1 MTRARATAL
10 ALVNWKGVFYER
22 YLLDPNVTALE
33 GANGAGKTTVMIAAY
48 VVLMPDMSRLRFTN
62 LGESGAT
69 GGDKGIWGRLGEP
82 GSASYAALEI
92 EVQGGARL
100 VAGVELTRKAE
111 PSVEAAPFLI
121 AGLNPEYRMQD
132 LLLRRRD
139 GADEVPTRAELAE
152 NARALGGVLHNYG
165 TAKEYFA
172 ALFEQGIS
180 PLRLSTDEDRNKFN
194 DMLRTSMTG
203 GISRAL
209 TSELRSF
216 LLREESG
223 LGDTL
228 TRMRGNLDACRR
240 TRVEVS
246 EAQRLEHEIAGVY
259 DVGQSMFSA
268 ALLATREEARELE
281 VVVETAR
288 SVEARLSEELRAL
301 DATSEERTAR
311 HAALAQRLHEKRT
324 ELKKSL
330 ENQAQLGHA
339 RALVV
344 ERRALE
350 AERQTR
356 DRAELL
362 SRSERERAAS
372 ERAQRLATRDDA
384 RKAYERSAQGLADVQ
399 KGLDELHR
407 NANRERRAK
416 ARLQELRE
424 LLAEPSFP
432 LTEIAPLCE
441 RAARE
446 IERID
451 AERLRFARDAEL
463 IELRHSEHAAA
474 VRALSSIIAQPTS
487 DLGYERAQRELAR
500 LTRLDELATR
510 APALASALRETEG
523 LAARQASAR
532 RRARALGFG
541 EERNP
546 SGEDIAR
553 ALSEAELEL
562 ATARETGR
570 EARAA
575 LDRSGLEQTAT
586 EAELRDLEAR
596 FARRSAAYAV
606 LSNVEANS
614 EPWTWEAAQELCLRL
629 ESEFVELREDGRKLA
644 AEREAALR
652 EAAEFEAQGG
662 AFHPELLRLR
672 DEFDAELLVQRFD
685 DIEPEY
691 AAELEARLGP
701 LLNALV
707 VSDPEAVAQK
717 LSGRPRELESI
728 WLVSADAQFLEPGQ
742 TPAVHDVVVVHGL
755 GSRITRVP
763 AKPMLGRRARL
774 ARAQSLRQEAENL
787 ATRLDAGERRSRR
800 LEATLRELRPI
811 IADPTLIGGER
822 LGPLREACLERLTRL
837 REQRR
842 EFELNQSRADGQLAE
857 LEPRIASLRAL
868 LVDAFLLDGR
878 DHAEAYAALTAGIA
892 EGELARRELDRVA
905 EARQTLEATL
915 QSLRFPPG
923 EKQALSALQEQ
934 RQALDLER
942 DRWFKIDEALAE
954 IRELFSAFES
964 NAERRATESVALVP
978 ALEEQYAVA
987 SRTLAESERV
997 LEEAEAAR
1005 ERATLAWQQVEA
1017 ERAALVAQ
1025 CVRLDTELA
1034 RVGVSDFAA
1043 FDLRS
1048 HDHALAELSAEAD
1061 ACDREERDL
1070 SMNLGLMAERRR
1082 ELSRECDAAFRA
1094 IKAAEQQAQP
1104 SRESWRT
1111 LRDTVT
1117 RGVLP
1122 SLATAGLLEAPAP
1135 RTSSE
1140 LWADAR
1146 SKCELLL
1153 DRLGSAHGGAEQ
1165 VAVLK
1170 NVLGDDARNARG
1182 DAYLQAWLLVREWLG
1197 NRVPT
1202 QVADVLDPLEALER
1216 LRDQLFGLE
1225 RRLARQES
1233 DLRGASEDIARSI
1246 EVQLRRAGSQVR
1258 RLNQSLTSIHFGS
1271 IQGIRVRAE
1280 RVERMAQ
1287 VLRALREGDAQELLF
1302 QPTLPIE
1309 DALNEVF
1316 RRYAGGRAGGHRIL
1330 DYREYV
1336 ELSVEILRQASD
1348 TWELANPTRLSTGE
1362 AIGVGAA
1369 LMMVVLSEWER
1380 DANLLRGKREHGSLR
1395 FLFLDEANRLS
1406 PDNLGVLFDLC
1417 QSLELQLLIAAPE
1430 VARADG
1436 NTTYRLVRTIGESG
1450 REEVIVSGRRA
1461 AMPERSPGAS
1471 RETALETGREI
1482 SAEEQVQGAFRFE
1495 S

>member
-100 VAGVELTRKAE
+100 VAGVELTRKSE
-111 PSVEAAPFLI
+111 PSVEASPFLI
-121 AGLNPEYRMQD
+121 TGLNPEYRMQD
-132 LLLRRRD
+132 LLLERRD
-139 GADEVPTRAELAE
+139 GADEVPTRAELVE
-152 NARALGGVLHNYG
+152 NARALGGTLHAYG
-165 TAKEYFA
+165 SAKDYFA
-172 ALFEQGIS
+172 ALFEHGVS

-194 DMLRTSMTG
+194 EMLRTSMTG

-259 DVGQSMFSA
+259 EVGQSMFGA

-281 VVVETAR
+281 LVVETAR
-288 SVEARLSEELRAL
+288 HAELALAEELRAL
-301 DATSEERTAR
+301 DASAEERTAR
-311 HAALAQRLHEKRT
+311 HAALSERLAGKRA
-324 ELKKSL
+324 ELKKSQ

-350 AERQTR
+350 TERQTR
-356 DRAELL
+356 DRAELM
-362 SRSERERAAS
+362 SRTERERAAA
-372 ERAQRLATRDDA
+372 ERAKRLSTRDQA
-384 RKAYERSAQGLADVQ
+384 RHAYERSAQGLADIQ

-407 NANRERRAK
+407 NAHRERRAK
-416 ARLQELRE
+416 GRLQELRE
-424 LLAEPSFP
+424 LLLEPNFTVS
-432 LTEIAPLCE
+432 EADAASE
-441 RAARE
+441 RARRE

-463 IELRHSEHAAA
+463 VELRHSEHAAA
-474 VRALSSIIAQPTS
+474 TRALALIIAQPTS

-500 LTRLDELATR
+500 LARLEELATR
-510 APALASALRETEG
+510 APALASAVRETEG

-532 RRARALGFG
+532 RRAQSLGFDAAQNPTSETIAQALGAA
-541 EERNP
+541 ER
-546 SGEDIAR
+546 E
-553 ALSEAELEL
+553 LSDAQEA
-562 ATARETGR
+562 TR
-570 EARAA
+570 EARTA
-575 LDRSGLEQTAT
+575 LDRSSIEQSAA
-586 EAELRDLEAR
+586 EAELRELEAR
-596 FARRSAAYAV
+596 SARRNAAYAA
-606 LSNVEANS
+606 LSTVEAQE
-614 EPWTWEAAQELCLRL
+614 EPWTWEAAQELYLRL
-629 ESEFVELREDGRKLA
+629 DAEYEELRATDRKLS

-652 EAAEFEAQGG
+652 QAAEFEAQGG
-662 AFHPELLRLR
+662 SFHPELLRLR
-672 DEFDAELLVQRFD
+672 DELDAELLVQRFD
-685 DIEPEY
+685 DIEPEQ

-707 VSDPEAVAQK
+707 VTDPEAVAAE
-717 LSGRPRELESI
+717 LAGRPRELESI
-728 WLVSADAQFLEPGQ
+728 WLVAADAQFLTERGS
-742 TPAVHDVVVVHGL
+742 PATHDVVVLHGA
-755 GSRITRVP
+755 GSRITRLP

-774 ARAQSLRQEAENL
+774 ARAQSLRDEAE
-787 ATRLDAGERRSRR
+787 AMAGRLDSAERRCRR
-800 LEATLRELRPI
+800 LEVTLRELRPI
-811 IADPTLIGGER
+811 VQDPSIIGGER
-822 LGPLREACLERLTRL
+822 LGPLREACHERLERMRD
-837 REQRR
+837 QRR
-842 EFELNQSRADGQLAE
+842 ELELTNTRSISKIAE

-868 LVDAFLLDGR
+868 LGDAFLLDSR
-878 DHAEAYAALTAGIA
+878 DHAQAYAELTASVA
-892 EGELARRELDRVA
+892 EGEAARRELDRVS
-905 EARQTLEATL
+905 EAQKTLEAKL
-915 QSLRFPPG
+915 QALRFPPG
-923 EKQALSALQEQ
+923 AADTL
-934 RQALDLER
+934 QALDAERQSLDRER
-942 DRWFKIDEALAE
+942 DRWFKIGEALGE
-954 IRELFSAFES
+954 IRELASCFES
-964 NAERRATESVALVP
+964 NAEQRAAESVALVP
-978 ALEEQYAVA
+978 ALEEQHEAA
-987 SRTLAESERV
+987 SRTLAESERT
-997 LEEAEAAR
+997 LEEAEAVR
-1005 ERATLAWQQVEA
+1005 EQATLAWQQVEA

-1025 CVRLDTELA
+1025 CVRLDNELA
-1034 RVGVSDFAA
+1034 RVGVSDFLL

-1048 HDHALAELSAEAD
+1048 HDHALTELSAEAD
-1061 ACDREERDL
+1061 ACDREEREI
-1070 SMNLGLMAERRR
+1070 SMNLALMAERRR
-1082 ELSRECDAAFRA
+1082 ELARANDAAFRA

-1104 SRESWRT
+1104 SRDVWLALRST
-1111 LRDTVT
+1111 LTQ
-1117 RGVLP
+1117 GALP
-1122 SLATAGLLEAPAP
+1122 SLSTAALLEAPAP
-1135 RTSSE
+1135 RPSAE

-1165 VAVLK
+1165 VTALK
-1170 NVLGDDARNARG
+1170 TLLGDDARSARG
-1182 DAYLQAWLLVREWLG
+1182 DAYLKAWLLAREWLTS
-1197 NRVPT
+1197 RVPT
-1202 QVADVLDPLEALER
+1202 QVADVQDPLEALER

-1258 RLNQSLTSIHFGS
+1258 RLNQSLGPIRFGS

-1316 RRYAGGRAGGHRIL
+1316 RRYAGGRSGGHRIL

-1336 ELSVEILRQASD
+1336 ELSVEIMRQSSD

-1436 NTTYRLVRTIGESG
+1436 NTTYRLVRTVSDSG

-1461 AMPERSPGAS
+1461 AMPGATSATERGTPG
-1471 RETALETGREI
+1471 
-1482 SAEEQVQGAFRFE
+1482 EEAVQGAFRFE

>member
-48 VVLMPDMSRLRFTN
+48 VVLMPDMSRLRFSN

-92 EVQGGARL
+92 EVHGGARL
-100 VAGVELTRKAE
+100 VAGVELTRKSE
-111 PSVEAAPFLI
+111 PSVELAPFLI
-121 AGLNPEYRMQD
+121 SGLNPEYRMQD
-132 LLLRRRD
+132 LLLQRRD
-139 GADEVPTRAELAE
+139 GADEVPTRAELSE
-152 NARALGGVLHNYG
+152 NARALGGTLHAYG
-165 TAKEYFA
+165 TVKEYFT
-172 ALFEQGIS
+172 ALFEQGVG

-194 DMLRTSMTG
+194 EMLRTSMTG

-281 VVVETAR
+281 VVVEAAR
-288 SVEARLSEELRAL
+288 SAEARLAEELRAL
-301 DATSEERTAR
+301 DVSAQERTAR
-311 HAALAQRLHEKRT
+311 HARLSERLSEKRA

-330 ENQAQLGHA
+330 ESQAQLGHA

-362 SRSERERAAS
+362 SRTERERAAS
-372 ERAQRLATRDDA
+372 ERAERLATRDQA

-416 ARLQELRE
+416 ARLQELRDLLGEPEFPVTE
-424 LLAEPSFP
+424 LTACS
-432 LTEIAPLCE
+432 E

-474 VRALSSIIAQPTS
+474 TRALSVIIAQPTS
-487 DLGYERAQRELAR
+487 DLSYQRAQRELAR
-500 LTRLDELATR
+500 LARLEELATR
-510 APALASALRETEG
+510 APALSTALRETEG

-532 RRARALGFG
+532 RRALALGFG
-541 EERNP
+541 TDQNP
-546 SGEDIAR
+546 NGEVVAQ
-553 ALSEAELEL
+553 ALSAAEIEL
-562 ATARETGR
+562 SSAQESARDSRSAIE
-570 EARAA
+570 RA
-575 LDRSGLEQTAT
+575 SLEQGAA
-586 EAELRDLEAR
+586 EAELRELEGRA
-596 FARRSAAYAV
+596 ARRSAAYAV

-629 ESEFVELREDGRKLA
+629 EAEYEELRAADRKLS

-662 AFHPELLRLR
+662 SFHPELLRLR

-685 DIEPEY
+685 DIEPER

-707 VSDPEAVAQK
+707 VADPEAVAAK
-717 LSGRPRELESI
+717 LAGRPRELESV
-728 WLVSADAQFLEPGQ
+728 WLVAADAQFLDQAADPS
-742 TPAVHDVVVVHGL
+742 AHDVVVVHGF
-755 GSRITRVP
+755 GSRITRLP

-774 ARAQSLRQEAENL
+774 ARAQSLRQEAENI
-787 ATRLDAGERRSRR
+787 ATRLDSAERRCRR

-811 IADPTLIGGER
+811 IADPTVIGGER
-822 LGPLREACLERLTRL
+822 LGPLREACHDRLTQL
-837 REQRR
+837 RDRRR
-842 EFELNQSRADGQLAE
+842 ELELTQGRALSKIAE
-857 LEPRIASLRAL
+857 LEPNVVSLRAL

-892 EGELARRELDRVA
+892 EGEAARRELDRVG
-905 EARQTLEATL
+905 EARTTLEATL
-915 QSLRFPPG
+915 QALRFPPG
-923 EKQALSALQEQ
+923 APEALQALGEQ
-934 RQALDLER
+934 RATLDLAR
-942 DRWFKIDEALAE
+942 DRWFKIGEALAE
-954 IRELFSAFES
+954 IRELFSYFES
-964 NAERRATESVALVP
+964 NAEQRAEQSVALVP
-978 ALEEQYAVA
+978 ALEEQHAAA
-987 SRTLAESERV
+987 SRALAETEQV
-997 LEEAEAAR
+997 LEEAEGAR

-1034 RVGVSDFAA
+1034 RVGVSDFSA

-1048 HDHALAELSAEAD
+1048 HDHALAELTAEAD
-1061 ACDREERDL
+1061 ACDREEREI

-1082 ELSRECDAAFRA
+1082 ELARECDTAFRA

-1104 SRESWRT
+1104 SREVWQA
-1111 LRDTVT
+1111 LRSTVT
-1117 RGVLP
+1117 QGALP
-1122 SLATAGLLEAPAP
+1122 SLSTAALLEAPAP
-1135 RTSSE
+1135 RPSAE

-1165 VAVLK
+1165 VAALRS
-1170 NVLGDDARNARG
+1170 VLGEDTRSARG
-1182 DAYLQAWLLVREWLG
+1182 DAYLKAWLLTREWLG

-1202 QVADVLDPLEALER
+1202 QVADVQDPLEALER

-1258 RLNQSLTSIHFGS
+1258 RLNQSLGPIRFGS

-1336 ELSVEILRQASD
+1336 ELQVEILRQSSD

-1417 QSLELQLLIAAPE
+1417 QTLELQLLIAAPE

-1436 NTTYRLVRTIGESG
+1436 NTTYRLVRTIGEDG

-1461 AMPERSPGAS
+1461 AMPERSPGAD
-1471 RETALETGREI
+1471 
-1482 SAEEQVQGAFRFE
+1482 AERAPPGGEAVQGAFRFE

>member
-92 EVQGGARL
+92 EVQGGTRL

-121 AGLNPEYRMQD
+121 TGLNPEYRMQD
-132 LLLRRRD
+132 LLLQRRD
-139 GADEVPTRAELAE
+139 GADEVPTRAELNE
-152 NARALGGVLHNYG
+152 NARALGGTVHGYG
-165 TAKEYFA
+165 TVKEYFA
-172 ALFEQGIS
+172 ALFEQGVS

-194 DMLRTSMTG
+194 EMLRTSMTG

-259 DVGQSMFSA
+259 DVGQDMFSA

-281 VVVETAR
+281 LTVETAQ
-288 SVEARLSEELRAL
+288 SAEARLAEQLRAL

-311 HAALAQRLHEKRT
+311 HAALSARLADKRA
-324 ELKKSL
+324 ELKKSI

-339 RALVV
+339 RALVI

-362 SRSERERAAS
+362 SRSERERVAS
-372 ERAQRLATRDDA
+372 ERSLRLATRDQA
-384 RKAYERSAQGLADVQ
+384 RQAYERSAQGLADVQ

-416 ARLQELRE
+416 ARLQEVRE
-424 LLAEPSFP
+424 LLCDPNFTIVELSAWR
-432 LTEIAPLCE
+432 E
-441 RAARE
+441 RTARE
-446 IERID
+446 TERVD

-463 IELRHSEHAAA
+463 LVLRHSEHAAA
-474 VRALSSIIAQPTS
+474 TGALSFIIAHPTS
-487 DLGYERAQRELAR
+487 DLSYERAQRELTR
-500 LTRLDELATR
+500 LSRLDELAAR
-510 APALASALRETEG
+510 APALATALRETEG
-523 LAARQASAR
+523 LAARQANAR
-532 RRARALGFG
+532 RRARALGFV
-541 EERNP
+541 EERNA
-546 SGEDIAR
+546 SAESVAQ
-553 ALSEAELEL
+553 ALSAAELEL
-562 ATARETGR
+562 ASARETVS
-570 EARAA
+570 EARSSLERSSMERAA
-575 LDRSGLEQTAT
+575 A
-586 EAELRDLEAR
+586 EAELRELEAR
-596 FARRSAAYAV
+596 SARRTAAYAV
-606 LSNVEANS
+606 LSSIEANG

-629 ESEFVELREDGRKLA
+629 EAELEELRASDRRLT

-652 EAAEFEAQGG
+652 QAAEFEAQGG

-672 DEFDAELLVQRFD
+672 DELDAELMAQRFE
-685 DIEPEY
+685 DIEPD
-691 AAELEARLGP
+691 AAADLEARLGP

-707 VSDPEAVAQK
+707 VTDPEAVANK
-717 LSGRPRELESI
+717 LAGRPRELESI
-728 WLVSADAQFLEPGQ
+728 WLVAADAQFQEQGPQ
-742 TPAVHDVVVVHGL
+742 PAAHDVVVTHGL
-755 GSRITRVP
+755 GSRVTRVP
-763 AKPMLGRRARL
+763 AQAMLGRRARL
-774 ARAQSLRQEAENL
+774 ARAQSLRQEAESA
-787 ATRLDAGERRSRR
+787 ATRLDSSERRGRR

-811 IADPTLIGGER
+811 VSDPTLLGGER
-822 LGPLREACLERLTRL
+822 LGPLREACHERLTQL
-837 REQRR
+837 RDQRR
-842 EFELNQSRADGQLAE
+842 DLEQLHSRASSRIEE
-857 LEPRIASLRAL
+857 LEPRVASLRAL

-878 DHAEAYAALTAGIA
+878 DHAEAYAELTAGIA
-892 EGELARRELDRVA
+892 EGEAARRELDRVA
-905 EARQTLEATL
+905 EARRTLEKTL
-915 QSLRFPPG
+915 QALRFPPG
-923 EKQALSALQEQ
+923 EQTALQGLDEQ
-934 RQALDLER
+934 RRALDLER
-942 DRWFKIDEALAE
+942 DRWFKIAEALTE
-954 IRELFSAFES
+954 MNELSGYFES
-964 NAERRATESVALVP
+964 NAEQRAAQSVALVP
-978 ALEEQYAVA
+978 ALEEQYAAA
-987 SRTLAESERV
+987 SRALAESEGA
-997 LEEAEAAR
+997 LEEAESAR
-1005 ERATLAWQQVEA
+1005 EQATLAWQQVEA

-1025 CVRLDTELA
+1025 CARLDTELA
-1034 RVGVSDFAA
+1034 RVGVGDFSA

-1061 ACDREERDL
+1061 ACDREEREL

-1082 ELSRECDAAFRA
+1082 ELARECDAAYRA

-1104 SRESWRT
+1104 SRQSWQA
-1111 LRDTVT
+1111 LRETVT
-1117 RGVLP
+1117 RGALP
-1122 SLATAGLLEAPAP
+1122 SLGTRALLEAPAP
-1135 RTSSE
+1135 RSSAE

-1165 VAVLK
+1165 VAALK
-1170 NVLGDDARNARG
+1170 SLLGEDPRNARG
-1182 DAYLQAWLLVREWLG
+1182 DAYLKAWLLVREWLG
-1197 NRVPT
+1197 NRVPA
-1202 QVADVLDPLEALER
+1202 QVADVQDPLEALER

-1258 RLNQSLTSIHFGS
+1258 RLNQSLDSIRFGS

-1280 RVERMAQ
+1280 RVERMGQ

-1316 RRYAGGRAGGHRIL
+1316 RRYAGGRSGGHRIL

-1336 ELSVEILRQASD
+1336 ELSVEILRQGSE

-1436 NTTYRLVRTIGESG
+1436 NTTYRLVRTVGDGG

-1461 AMPERSPGAS
+1461 AMPERAPGGN
-1471 RETALETGREI
+1471 RETA
-1482 SAEEQVQGAFRFE
+1482 AEEVAQSAFRFE
-1495 S
+1495 L

>member
-48 VVLMPDMSRLRFTN
+48 VVLMPDLSRLRFTN
-62 LGESGAT
+62 LGETGAT

-82 GSASYAALEI
+82 GSSSYTALEI
-92 EVQGGARL
+92 ELPDGQRL

-111 PSVEAAPFLI
+111 PSLELAPFVI
-121 AGLNPEYRMQD
+121 SGLPPEYRMQD
-132 LLLRRRD
+132 LLLQRRG
-139 GADEVPTRAELAE
+139 GADEVPTRAELSE
-152 NARALGGVLHNYG
+152 NARLLGGTLQGYATV
-165 TAKEYFA
+165 KEYFA
-172 ALFEQGIS
+172 ALFERGIS

-194 DMLRTSMTG
+194 EMLRTSMTG

-259 DVGQSMFSA
+259 DVGQGMFSA

-281 VVVETAR
+281 ALADTAR
-288 SVEARLSEELRAL
+288 SAEARLAEELRSL
-301 DATSEERTAR
+301 DVTTRERTAR
-311 HAALAQRLHEKRT
+311 HAELSQRLGDKRA

-330 ENQAQLGHA
+330 ENQAQLAHA

-350 AERQTR
+350 DERKAR
-356 DRAELL
+356 DRTELL

-372 ERAQRLATRDDA
+372 ERAQRLATRDRA
-384 RKAYERSAQGLADVQ
+384 RQAYERSAQGLADIQ

-407 NANRERRAK
+407 NANRERRAN
-416 ARLQELRE
+416 ARMHELRE
-424 LLAEPSFP
+424 LLSEPALGVGELS
-432 LTEIAPLCE
+432 ACE
-441 RAARE
+441 ERTARE
-446 IERID
+446 LERIA

-474 VRALSSIIAQPTS
+474 TRALALIIAQPTS
-487 DLGYERAQRELAR
+487 DLGYERAQREL
-500 LTRLDELATR
+500 TRLRRLEELGQR
-510 APALASALRETEG
+510 APALSTALAETEA
-523 LAARQASAR
+523 LASRQASAR
-532 RRARALGFG
+532 RRARALGLSEG
-541 EERNP
+541 TAP
-546 SGEDIAR
+546 SSELIAQ
-553 ALSEAELEL
+553 ALSSAEAEL
-562 ATARETGR
+562 ASARESLHETR
-570 EARAA
+570 SASARA
-575 LDRSGLEQTAT
+575 GLEQAAL
-586 EAELRDLEAR
+586 EAELRELEGR
-596 FARRSAAYAV
+596 SARRSAAYAV
-606 LSNVEANS
+606 LNNIEPGA
-614 EPWTWEAAQELCLRL
+614 EPWTFEAAQELLLRL
-629 ESEFVELREDGRKLA
+629 EAEHEELCHSERRLS

-652 EAAEFEAQGG
+652 LAAEFEAQGG
-662 AFHPELLRLR
+662 SFHAELLRLR
-672 DEFDAELLVQRFD
+672 DEFDAELLLQRFD
-685 DIEPEY
+685 DIDPEQ

-707 VSDPEAVAQK
+707 VGDPEAVAKK
-717 LSGRPRELESI
+717 LAGRPRELESI
-728 WLVSADAQFLEPGQ
+728 WLVAADARFLDHAADAG
-742 TPAVHDVVVVHGL
+742 ADDVIVVHGL
-755 GSRITRVP
+755 GARVTRVP

-774 ARAQSLRQEAENL
+774 ARAQGLRQEAETL
-787 ATRLDAGERRSRR
+787 ASRLDSGERRRRR

-811 IADPTLIGGER
+811 VADPTLIGGER
-822 LGPLREACLERLTRL
+822 LGPLREACHERLTRL
-837 REQRR
+837 RDGRR
-842 EFELNQSRADGQLAE
+842 ELEATLSRAGTKIEE
-857 LEPRIASLRAL
+857 LEPRVESLRGL

-878 DHAEAYAALTAGIA
+878 DHGEACAALSAEIAAGEA
-892 EGELARRELDRVA
+892 ARRELDRIQD
-905 EARQTLEATL
+905 ARKTLEETL
-915 QSLRFPPG
+915 QALRFPPG
-923 EKQALSALQEQ
+923 EKLALQTLEDA
-934 RQALDLER
+934 RRALDLER
-942 DRWFKIDEALAE
+942 DRWFQIGEALGE
-954 IRELFSAFES
+954 LRELAAYVES
-964 NAERRATESVALVP
+964 NAEQRAAQSVALVP
-978 ALEEQYAVA
+978 ALEEQHAAA
-987 SRTLAESERV
+987 SRTLAESEET
-997 LEEAEAAR
+997 LEAAEAAR
-1005 ERATLAWQQVEA
+1005 EQATLAWQQVEA

-1034 RVGVSDFAA
+1034 RVGVSDFST

-1048 HDHALAELSAEAD
+1048 HDHALSELTAEAD
-1061 ACDREERDL
+1061 ACDREEREI

-1082 ELSRECDAAFRA
+1082 ELGRECDAAFRA
-1094 IKAAEQQAQP
+1094 IKAAEQQALP
-1104 SRESWRT
+1104 SRELWQT

-1117 RGVLP
+1117 RGPLS
-1122 SLATAGLLEAPAP
+1122 SLGAAALLEAPAP
-1135 RTSSE
+1135 RASAE

-1146 SKCELLL
+1146 GKCELLL

-1165 VAVLK
+1165 VAALK
-1170 NVLGDDARNARG
+1170 AVLGDDPRSARG
-1182 DAYLQAWLLVREWLG
+1182 DTYLEVWLLVRDWLG
-1197 NRVPT
+1197 HRVPT
-1202 QVADVLDPLEALER
+1202 QVAEVHDPLEALER

-1233 DLRGASEDIARSI
+1233 DLRGASEDIASSI

-1258 RLNQSLTSIHFGS
+1258 RLNQSLGPIRFGS

-1287 VLRALREGDAQELLF
+1287 VLRALREGDTQELLF
-1302 QPTLPIE
+1302 QPTMPIE

-1316 RRYAGGRAGGHRIL
+1316 RRYAGGRSGGHRIL
-1330 DYREYV
+1330 DYREYL
-1336 ELSVEILRQASD
+1336 ELSVEILRQGSE

-1369 LMMVVLSEWER
+1369 LMMVVLGEWER

-1436 NTTYRLVRTIGESG
+1436 NTTYRLVRTIGEGG
-1450 REEVIVSGRRA
+1450 REEVMVSGRRA
-1461 AMPERSPGAS
+1461 AMPERGSGVV
-1471 RETALETGREI
+1471 RET
-1482 SAEEQVQGAFRFE
+1482 SADGLVQGAFRFE

>member
-1 MTRARATAL
+1 VTRARATAL

-82 GSASYAALEI
+82 GSASYAALEV
-92 EVQGGARL
+92 ELHDTSRL
-100 VAGVELTRKAE
+100 VLGVELTRKGE
-111 PSVEAAPFLI
+111 PSVEAAPFLVS
-121 AGLNPEYRMQD
+121 GLNPEYRMQD
-132 LLLRRRD
+132 LLLQRRD
-139 GADEVPTRAELAE
+139 GADEVPTRAELSE
-152 NARALGGVLHNYG
+152 NARALGGTLHNYG

-172 ALFEQGIS
+172 ALFERGVS

-194 DMLRTSMTG
+194 EMLRTSMTG

-228 TRMRGNLDACRR
+228 SRMRGNLDACRR

-259 DVGQSMFSA
+259 EVGQSMFSA

-281 VVVETAR
+281 LLVETAR
-288 SVEARLSEELRAL
+288 SAEARLAEELRTL
-301 DATSEERTAR
+301 DSTAQERTAR
-311 HAALAQRLHEKRT
+311 HAALSQRLAQKRA
-324 ELKKSL
+324 ELKQSL

-350 AERQTR
+350 DERKAR

-362 SRSERERAAS
+362 SRSERERAAA
-372 ERAQRLATRDDA
+372 ERAERLATRDRA
-384 RKAYERSAQGLADVQ
+384 RQAYERSAQGLADVQ

-407 NANRERRAK
+407 NAHRERRAK
-416 ARLQELRE
+416 ARLSELRE
-424 LLAEPSFP
+424 LLAEPNFS
-432 LTEIAPLCE
+432 LSELAACSE
-441 RAARE
+441 RAAQE

-451 AERLRFARDAEL
+451 AERLRFARDTEL
-463 IELRHSEHAAA
+463 LELRHSEHAAA
-474 VRALSSIIAQPTS
+474 TRALSQIIGTPTS
-487 DLGYERAQRELAR
+487 DLSYERAQRELTR
-500 LTRLDELATR
+500 LTRLDELAAR
-510 APALASALRETEG
+510 APALSTALRETEG
-523 LAARQASAR
+523 LAQRQASAR
-532 RRARALGFG
+532 RRARALGF
-541 EERNP
+541 EQQNP
-546 SGEDIAR
+546 TSELIAQ
-553 ALSEAELEL
+553 ALSATETELSSAQEA
-562 ATARETGR
+562 ARD
-570 EARAA
+570 ARSA
-575 LDRSGLEQTAT
+575 LDRSSIEQGALES
-586 EAELRDLEAR
+586 ELRELEGR
-596 FARRSAAYAV
+596 SARRSAAYAV
-606 LSNVEANS
+606 LSNIEAS
-614 EPWTWEAAQELCLRL
+614 TEPWTWHSAQELCLRL
-629 ESEFVELREDGRKLA
+629 EAEYEALRSADRKLTL
-644 AEREAALR
+644 EREAALR

-662 AFHPELLRLR
+662 SFHPELLRLR
-672 DEFDAELLVQRFD
+672 DELDAELLVQRFD
-685 DIEPEY
+685 DIEPEH
-691 AAELEARLGP
+691 AAVLEARLGP
-701 LLNALV
+701 LLNALL
-707 VSDPEAVAQK
+707 VSDPEAVAAK
-717 LSGRPRELESI
+717 LAGRPRELESI
-728 WLVSADAQFLEPGQ
+728 WLVDADAQFLDQ
-742 TPAVHDVVVVHGL
+742 NLDPAAHDVVVAHGL
-755 GSRITRVP
+755 GSRITRLP

-774 ARAQSLRQEAENL
+774 ARAHSLRQEAESI
-787 ATRLDAGERRSRR
+787 ATRLDSSERRCRR
-800 LEATLRELRPI
+800 LEASLRELRPI
-811 IADPTLIGGER
+811 VQDPSLIGGDR
-822 LGPLREACLERLTRL
+822 LGPLREACHERL
-837 REQRR
+837 EQVRDRRR
-842 EFELNQSRADGQLAE
+842 ELELTQSRATGKIAE
-857 LEPRIASLRAL
+857 LEPRVGSLRAL

-892 EGELARRELDRVA
+892 EGEAARRELDRVSL
-905 EARQTLEATL
+905 ARQTLEATL
-915 QSLRFPPG
+915 QALRFPPG
-923 EKQALSALQEQ
+923 APQALLALEDE
-934 RQALDLER
+934 RRALDLSR
-942 DRWFKIDEALAE
+942 DRWFKIGEALAE
-954 IRELFSAFES
+954 VRELFSYFDS
-964 NAERRATESVALVP
+964 NAEQRALESVALVP
-978 ALEEQYAVA
+978 ALEEQYAAA
-987 SRTLAESERV
+987 SQALAETERT
-997 LEEAEAAR
+997 LEEAESAR
-1005 ERATLAWQQVEA
+1005 EQATLAWQQVEA

-1025 CVRLDTELA
+1025 CVRLDTELT
-1034 RVGVSDFAA
+1034 RVGVSDYSA

-1048 HDHALAELSAEAD
+1048 HDHAIAELTTEAD
-1061 ACDREERDL
+1061 ACDREEREI

-1082 ELSRECDAAFRA
+1082 ELARDCDAAYRA
-1094 IKAAEQQAQP
+1094 IKAAEQQAEP
-1104 SRESWRT
+1104 SQRVWQA
-1111 LRDTVT
+1111 LRSTVT
-1117 RGVLP
+1117 QGALP
-1122 SLATAGLLEAPAP
+1122 QHSTAALLDAPAP
-1135 RTSSE
+1135 RPSSE

-1153 DRLGSAHGGAEQ
+1153 DRLASAHGGAEQ
-1165 VAVLK
+1165 VLALK
-1170 NVLGDDARNARG
+1170 TLLGDDTRSARG
-1182 DAYLQAWLLVREWLG
+1182 DAYLKAWLLAREWLG
-1197 NRVPT
+1197 SRVPS
-1202 QVADVLDPLEALER
+1202 QVADVSDPLEALER

-1258 RLNQSLTSIHFGS
+1258 RLNQSLTSIRFGS

-1336 ELSVEILRQASD
+1336 ELQVEILRQSSD

-1436 NTTYRLVRTIGESG
+1436 NTTYRLVRTIGDSG

-1461 AMPERSPGAS
+1461 AMPGRTSSPGQ
-1471 RETALETGREI
+1471 EVP
-1482 SAEEQVQGAFRFE
+1482 AEELVQGTLRFE
-1495 S
+1495 P

>member
-82 GSASYAALEI
+82 GSSSYAALEV
-92 EVQGGARL
+92 ELQGGTRL
-100 VAGVELTRKAE
+100 VAGVELTRKSE
-111 PSVEAAPFLI
+111 PSVEAQPFLVS
-121 AGLNPEYRMQD
+121 GLNPEFRMQD
-132 LLLRRRD
+132 LLLQRRD
-139 GADEVPTRAELAE
+139 GADEVPTRAELSE
-152 NARALGGVLHNYG
+152 NARALGGTLHNYG

-194 DMLRTSMTG
+194 EMLRTSMTG

-281 VVVETAR
+281 LGVETAH
-288 SVEARLSEELRAL
+288 SAEARLAEELRAL
-301 DATSEERTAR
+301 DQSAKERTAR
-311 HAALAQRLHEKRT
+311 HAALSQRLADKRA

-330 ENQAQLGHA
+330 ESQAQLGHA

-350 AERQTR
+350 GERQAR

-362 SRSERERAAS
+362 SRSEREQAAA
-372 ERAQRLATRDDA
+372 ERAGRLATRDQA
-384 RKAYERSAQGLADVQ
+384 RQAYERSAQGLADVQ

-407 NANRERRAK
+407 NAHGERRAK
-416 ARLQELRE
+416 SRLRELRE
-424 LLAEPSFP
+424 LLGEPGFP
-432 LTEIAPLCE
+432 VSELRSCTE

-446 IERID
+446 SERID
-451 AERLRFARDAEL
+451 AERLRCARDVEL
-463 IELRHSEHAAA
+463 IERGHGEHAAA
-474 VRALSSIIAQPTS
+474 TRALSLIIGQPTS
-487 DLGYERAQRELAR
+487 DLGYERAQRELLRLAR
-500 LTRLDELATR
+500 LEELAAR
-510 APALASALRETEG
+510 APALATALRETEG

-532 RRARALGFG
+532 RRAHALGFG
-541 EERNP
+541 AEQNP
-546 SGEDIAR
+546 SSELIAQ
-553 ALSEAELEL
+553 ALTTAELEL
-562 ATARETGR
+562 GSAQEAARD
-570 EARAA
+570 ARSA
-575 LDRSGLEQTAT
+575 LERSSLEQSA
-586 EAELRDLEAR
+586 AESELSSLEAR
-596 FARRSAAYAV
+596 SARRSAAYAV
-606 LSNVEANS
+606 LSNVEESS
-614 EPWTWEAAQELCLRL
+614 ESWTWEAAQELYLRL
-629 ESEFVELREDGRKLA
+629 EGEHEALCAQDRKLA

-662 AFHPELLRLR
+662 SFHPELLRLR
-672 DEFDAELLVQRFD
+672 DELDAELLLQRFD
-685 DIEPEY
+685 DIEPER

-707 VSDPEAVAQK
+707 VSDPEAVAAQ
-717 LSGRPRELESI
+717 LAGRPRELESI
-728 WLVSADAQFLEPGQ
+728 WLVASDAQFLEQ
-742 TPAVHDVVVVHGL
+742 TDAPAEHDVVVVHGF
-755 GSRITRVP
+755 GSRITRLP

-774 ARAQSLRQEAENL
+774 ARAESLRQEAESI
-787 ATRLDAGERRSRR
+787 ATRLDSAERRCRR

-811 IADPTLIGGER
+811 VQDPSVIGGER
-822 LGPLREACLERLTRL
+822 LGPLREACHTRL
-837 REQRR
+837 EQVRARRR
-842 EFELNQSRADGQLAE
+842 ELELTHSRALAQAGE
-857 LEPRIASLRAL
+857 LAPRVASLRAL
-868 LVDAFLLDGR
+868 LIDGFLLDGR

-892 EGELARRELDRVA
+892 EGEAARRELGRVA
-905 EARQTLEATL
+905 EARRTLEATL
-915 QSLRFPPG
+915 QALRFPASRP
-923 EKQALSALQEQ
+923 EALLALHSE

-942 DRWFKIDEALAE
+942 DRWFEIGEALLE
-954 IRELFSAFES
+954 VRELVGYFDS
-964 NAERRATESVALVP
+964 NAEQRALESVALVP
-978 ALEEQYAVA
+978 ALEEQHAA
-987 SRTLAESERV
+987 ATTALAEAERT
-997 LEEAEAAR
+997 LEEAESVR

-1034 RVGVSDFAA
+1034 RVGVADFSA

-1048 HDHALAELSAEAD
+1048 HDHALSELNAEAD
-1061 ACDREERDL
+1061 ACDREEREL

-1082 ELSRECDAAFRA
+1082 ELARENDAAFRA

-1104 SRESWRT
+1104 SREAWQALQSSVSHGA
-1111 LRDTVT
+1111 LR
-1117 RGVLP
+1117 
-1122 SLATAGLLEAPAP
+1122 SLGSAAWLEAPAP
-1135 RTSSE
+1135 RASAE

-1153 DRLGSAHGGAEQ
+1153 DRLRSAHGGAEQ
-1165 VAVLK
+1165 VTVLEQ
-1170 NVLGDDARNARG
+1170 LFGEDRRNARG
-1182 DAYLQAWLLVREWLG
+1182 EAYLKAWLVAREWLSS
-1197 NRVPT
+1197 RVPT
-1202 QVADVLDPLEALER
+1202 QVADVSDPLEALER

-1258 RLNQSLTSIHFGS
+1258 RLNQSLAAIRFGS

-1316 RRYAGGRAGGHRIL
+1316 RRYAGGRSGGHRIL

-1336 ELSVEILRQASD
+1336 ELSVEILRQSAD
-1348 TWELANPTRLSTGE
+1348 VWELANPTRLSTGE

-1436 NTTYRLVRTIGESG
+1436 NTTYRLVRTISDSG

-1461 AMPERSPGAS
+1461 SMPGRAPLPD
-1471 RETALETGREI
+1471 REAPV
-1482 SAEEQVQGAFRFE
+1482 ADDAQGAFRFE

>member
-62 LGESGAT
+62 LGESGAS

-82 GSASYAALEI
+82 GSSSYAALEV
-92 EVQGGARL
+92 ELQGGARV
-100 VAGVELTRKAE
+100 VAGVELTRKSE
-111 PSVEAAPFLI
+111 PSVEAQPFLI
-121 AGLNPEYRMQD
+121 SGLNPEFRMQD
-132 LLLRRRD
+132 LLLQRRD
-139 GADEVPTRAELAE
+139 GADEVPTRAELSE
-152 NARALGGVLHNYG
+152 NARALGGTLHGYG

-194 DMLRTSMTG
+194 EMLRTSMTG

-259 DVGQSMFSA
+259 EVGQSMFGA

-281 VVVETAR
+281 LMVETAR
-288 SVEARLSEELRAL
+288 SAEARLAEELGAL
-301 DATSEERTAR
+301 DATAKERTTR
-311 HAALAQRLHEKRT
+311 HAALSERLGEKRA

-339 RALVV
+339 RSLVV

-350 AERQTR
+350 GERQAR
-356 DRAELL
+356 DRAELM
-362 SRSERERAAS
+362 SRSEREAAAA
-372 ERAQRLATRDDA
+372 ERAGRLATRDQA
-384 RKAYERSAQGLADVQ
+384 RQAYERSAQGLADVQ

-407 NANRERRAK
+407 NAHGERRAK
-416 ARLQELRE
+416 SRLRELRE
-424 LLAEPSFP
+424 LLGEPSFP
-432 LTEIAPLCE
+432 ISELAACSE

-446 IERID
+446 TERID
-451 AERLRFARDAEL
+451 AERLRCARDVEL
-463 IELRHSEHAAA
+463 IERGHGEHAAA
-474 VRALSSIIAQPTS
+474 TRALSLIIGQPTS
-487 DLGYERAQRELAR
+487 DLGFERAQRELAR
-500 LTRLDELATR
+500 LLRLDELAAR

-523 LAARQASAR
+523 LAQRQASAR
-532 RRARALGFG
+532 RRAHALGFG
-541 EERNP
+541 SERNP
-546 SGEDIAR
+546 TSEDIAQ
-553 ALSEAELEL
+553 ALSAAEADLSNAQEAARDARSALERVSLEQSAAEAELGSLEV
-562 ATARETGR
+562 
-570 EARAA
+570 
-575 LDRSGLEQTAT
+575 RS
-586 EAELRDLEAR
+586 
-596 FARRSAAYAV
+596 ARRSAAYAV
-606 LSNVEANS
+606 LSDVEANS
-614 EPWTWEAAQELCLRL
+614 EPWTWESAQELYLRL
-629 ESEFVELREDGRKLA
+629 EAEYDALRTSDRKLA
-644 AEREAALR
+644 ADREAALR
-652 EAAEFEAQGG
+652 EASEFEAQGG
-662 AFHPELLRLR
+662 SFHPELLRLR
-672 DEFDAELLVQRFD
+672 DELDAELLLQRFD
-685 DIEPEY
+685 DIEPER

-707 VSDPEAVAQK
+707 VSDPAAVAAE
-717 LSGRPRELESI
+717 LAGRPRELESI
-728 WLVSADAQFLEPGQ
+728 WLVAADAQFLQHTGA
-742 TPAVHDVVVVHGL
+742 PAEHDVVVAHGL
-755 GSRITRVP
+755 GSRITRLP

-774 ARAQSLRQEAENL
+774 ARAESLRQEAENI
-787 ATRLDAGERRSRR
+787 ATRLDSAERRCRR

-811 IADPTLIGGER
+811 IQDPTVIGGER
-822 LGPLREACLERLTRL
+822 LGPLREACHAQLEQL
-837 REQRR
+837 RARRR
-842 EFELNQSRADGQLAE
+842 ELELTQSRAGSQITE
-857 LEPRIASLRAL
+857 LEPRVAGLRAL
-868 LVDAFLLDGR
+868 LVDGFLLDGR

-892 EGELARRELDRVA
+892 EGEAARRELGRVA
-905 EARQTLEATL
+905 EARQTLAATL
-915 QSLRFPPG
+915 QALRFPADAP
-923 EKQALSALQEQ
+923 EALQALQGE
-934 RQALDLER
+934 RRALDLER
-942 DRWFKIDEALAE
+942 DRWFEIGEALQE
-954 IRELFSAFES
+954 VRELFGYFES
-964 NAERRATESVALVP
+964 NAEQRALESVALVP
-978 ALEEQYAVA
+978 ALEEQHAA
-987 SRTLAESERV
+987 ATRALAEAERTLEDAESV
-997 LEEAEAAR
+997 R

-1034 RVGVSDFAA
+1034 RVGVTDFSA

-1048 HDHALAELSAEAD
+1048 HDHALSELNAEAD
-1061 ACDREERDL
+1061 ACDREEREL

-1082 ELSRECDAAFRA
+1082 ELARENDAAFRA
-1094 IKAAEQQAQP
+1094 IKSAEQQAQP
-1104 SRESWRT
+1104 SREAWQALQSSISQGAPR
-1111 LRDTVT
+1111 
-1117 RGVLP
+1117 
-1122 SLATAGLLEAPAP
+1122 SLGSVALLQAPAP
-1135 RTSSE
+1135 RPSAE

-1146 SKCELLL
+1146 GKCELLL
-1153 DRLGSAHGGAEQ
+1153 DRLGSAHGAAEQ
-1165 VAVLK
+1165 VTELEALF
-1170 NVLGDDARNARG
+1170 GEDRRAARG
-1182 DAYLQAWLLVREWLG
+1182 EAYLKAWLVAREWLSS
-1197 NRVPT
+1197 RVPT
-1202 QVADVLDPLEALER
+1202 QVADVSDPLEALER

-1225 RRLARQES
+1225 RRLARQER

-1246 EVQLRRAGSQVR
+1246 EVQLRRASSQVR
-1258 RLNQSLTSIHFGS
+1258 RLNQSLAAIRFGS

-1316 RRYAGGRAGGHRIL
+1316 RRYAGGRSGGHRIL

-1336 ELSVEILRQASD
+1336 ELSVEILRQSSD
-1348 TWELANPTRLSTGE
+1348 VWELANPTRLSTGE

-1436 NTTYRLVRTIGESG
+1436 NTTYRLVRTISDSG

-1461 AMPERSPGAS
+1461 AMPGRTPAVD
-1471 RETALETGREI
+1471 REAVATGE
-1482 SAEEQVQGAFRFE
+1482 VQGAFRFE